1 MELVRI
7 CETPLSA
14 KRLYTTLKQRRLRAT
29 CLNGIVSLTVGYLSP
44 RNKVKLVLEGWK
56 VIDS

>member
-1 MELVRI
+1 MELIRI

-14 KRLYTTLKQRRLRAT
+14 KRLYTEIKRRGFKAT
-29 CLNGIVSLTVGYLSP
+29 CLNGIVSLNLCYLSP